1 MDAVVIS
8 VIISIAGTL
17 LVIGYLAYKFF
28 KIINSKSDRGE

>member
-28 KIINSKSDRGE
+28 KIIGGKDEES

>member
-8 VIISIAGTL
+8 VIISLAGTI

-28 KIINSKSDRGE
+28 KIIGSKDGPE